1 MEEQHHSQPQRGVR
15 RAVISV
21 VALCAVLAS
30 ASGLIVFRVITPT
43 SQSIIAQ
50 PVPLTIAAF
59 ETTPNREELAATTPE
74 QSQLDT
80 PNDSVS
86 EPQETPTSKLIL
98 DRFIGTWAQERFGR
112 RTLTIRPD
120 GTALMI
126 IEPNDFFALA
136 YGKRI
141 EIELAW
147 QFNGERAVYRITGG
161 NPADKLELAKKSWG
175 DAWDEPVVDV
185 TDNSFVLVGADGSR
199 CEWRRSEMN
208 AEPTRK
214 PNDL

>member
-1 MEEQHHSQPQRGVR
+1 MEEQHHLQPQRGVR

-30 ASGLIVFRVITPT
+30 ASGVIVFRVITPT
-43 SQSIIAQ
+43 SQSFIAQ
-50 PVPLTIAAF
+50 PVPLAIAALD
-59 ETTPNREELAATTPE
+59 TTQNREEPAAPE
-74 QSQLDT
+74 QPQLET
-80 PNDSVS
+80 SNDSAS

-112 RTLTIRPD
+112 RTLTIRPN

-141 EIELAW
+141 EVELSW

-199 CEWRRSEMN
+199 CEWRRSETN

-214 PNDL
+214 ANDL